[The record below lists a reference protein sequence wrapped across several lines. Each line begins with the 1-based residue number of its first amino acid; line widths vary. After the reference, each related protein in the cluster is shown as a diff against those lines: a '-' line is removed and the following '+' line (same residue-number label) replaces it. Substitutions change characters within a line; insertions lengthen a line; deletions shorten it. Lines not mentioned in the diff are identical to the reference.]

1 MTARGARGGTQVD
14 VQERPERSGDACQD
28 CIAEPRRPVVCLSA
42 LRVGCGCSITEPVR
56 ALVTGG
62 AGFIGSHIVDAL
74 LAEGHEVAVIDNL
87 SSGRRENVPE
97 KARFYELDLR
107 DREATRRAV
116 LEFRP
121 DAVSHQAAQ
130 ASVSL
135 SVREPHRDAE
145 VNVLGG
151 LSLLDA
157 CTQSGVAVERVVFA
171 STGGAIY
178 GEVPEGKRASEG
190 TPPQPASPY
199 AIHKMTFEY
208 LLSVYRTHRG
218 LQATTLRYANVYGP
232 RQDPHGEA
240 GVVAI
245 FFNLARAGR
254 PLRVNARSASGDDG
268 CVRDYVFVSDVARLN
283 MLATTGRVAEG
294 VVNAGTGKTIT
305 TLELAK
311 TILELAGSQ
320 SPIEFGPTRAGDL
333 ERSVLDPTL
342 TLRYLGKTV
351 ELSEGLRATAAAGS

>member
-1 MTARGARGGTQVD
+1 V
-14 VQERPERSGDACQD
+14 
-28 CIAEPRRPVVCLSA
+28 
-42 LRVGCGCSITEPVR
+42 RV
-56 ALVTGG
+56 LVTGG

-74 LAEGHEVAVIDNL
+74 LADGHEVAVIDNL
-87 SSGRRENVPE
+87 SSGRRENLSANV
-97 KARFYELDLR
+97 RFYELDLR
-107 DREATRRAV
+107 DREATQRAL

-130 ASVSL
+130 ASVSV

-157 CTQSGVAVERVVFA
+157 CTQPGVSVERVVFA

-178 GEVPEGKRASEG
+178 GEVAEG
-190 TPPQPASPY
+190 TRANEATAPQPESPY

-208 LLSVYRTHRG
+208 LLSVYRAQRG
-218 LQATTLRYANVYGP
+218 LLATTLRYANVYGP

-254 PLRVNARSASGDDG
+254 PLRVNARASAGDDG

-283 MLATTGRVAEG
+283 MLAITGKISEK

-305 TLELAK
+305 TLALARS
-311 TILELAGSQ
+311 ILEIAGSNG
-320 SPIEFGPTRAGDL
+320 PIEFGPKRAGDL
-333 ERSVLDPTL
+333 ERSVLDPSL

-351 ELSEGLRATAAAGS
+351 ELSDGLRTTAAAIS